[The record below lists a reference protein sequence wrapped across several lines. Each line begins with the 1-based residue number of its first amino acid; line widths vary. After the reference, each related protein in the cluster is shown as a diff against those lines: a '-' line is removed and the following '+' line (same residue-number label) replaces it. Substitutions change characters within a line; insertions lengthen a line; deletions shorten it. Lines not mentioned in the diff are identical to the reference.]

1 MKGLVLKDIYNLGT
15 TWKTMAAM
23 SLFYLLYGFMMSS
36 SAMIGMLVMIFS
48 LQVVS
53 AFTYDKLS
61 GFESYAMTLCTTRR
75 EIVRSRYMTALLLLF
90 SAGAFATIS
99 GFILLAF
106 GKSGGD
112 ALELLAIVVATM
124 SVGLL
129 YDAAILPLVYK
140 FGVEK
145 SRIMMFALF
154 ALPVIL
160 VMLLD
165 GSGVHF
171 SESEI
176 LTGVFALPVA
186 AGIAY
191 FISYTVSQR
200 IYASRE
206 M

>member
-1 MKGLVLKDIYNLGT
+1 MKGLVLKDFYNLGT

-23 SLFYLLYGFMMSS
+23 AVFYLAYGFLMNSG
-36 SAMIGMLVMIFS
+36 AMVGMFVMIFS
-48 LQVVS
+48 LQVIS

-61 GFESYAMTLCTTRR
+61 GFESYAMTLCVTRR
-75 EIVRSRYMTALLLLF
+75 RIVRSRYMTGLLLLF
-90 SAGAFATIS
+90 TAGVFAAIS
-99 GFILLAF
+99 GFVLLAF
-106 GKSGGD
+106 GKFEGGI
-112 ALELLAIVVATM
+112 LELLAVIAATM

-160 VMLLD
+160 VMILN
-165 GSGVHF
+165 GSGIQF

-176 LTGVFALPVA
+176 LTGVFALPA
-186 AGIAY
+186 AACIAY
-191 FISYTVSQR
+191 FISYTISQR
-200 IYASRE
+200 IYASSE

>member
-23 SLFYLLYGFMMSS
+23 AVFYLAYGFMMNSG
-36 SAMIGMLVMIFS
+36 AFVGMFVMIFS
-48 LQVVS
+48 LQVIS

-61 GFESYAMTLCTTRR
+61 GFESYAMTLCVTRR
-75 EIVRSRYMTALLLLF
+75 KIVRARYMTGLVLLF
-90 SAGAFATIS
+90 TAGVFATIS
-99 GFILLAF
+99 GFVLLAF
-106 GKSGGD
+106 GKYEGGI
-112 ALELLAIVVATM
+112 LELLAVIAATM

-129 YDAAILPLVYK
+129 YDAAILPMVYK

-160 VMLLD
+160 VMLLN
-165 GSGVHF
+165 GSGAQF

-176 LTGVFALPVA
+176 LTGVFALPIVA
-186 AGIAY
+186 CIAY
-191 FISYTVSQR
+191 MISYTVSQR

>member
-1 MKGLVLKDIYNLGT
+1 MKGLVLKDVYNLGT

-23 SLFYLLYGFMMSS
+23 TLFYFVYGFMMDT
-36 SAMIGMLVMIFS
+36 SAMVGMLVMIFS

-61 GFESYAMTLCTTRR
+61 GFESYAMTLCITRR

-90 SAGAFATIS
+90 WAGAFATVS
-99 GFILLAF
+99 GFVLLAF
-106 GKSGGD
+106 GKTDGG
-112 ALELLAIVVATM
+112 ALDLLAIIAATM
-124 SVGLL
+124 SIGLL
-129 YDAAILPLVYK
+129 YDAAILPMVYK

-160 VMLLD
+160 FMLLD
-165 GSGVHF
+165 GSGINF

-176 LTGVFALPVA
+176 VTGIFALPVV
-186 AGIAY
+186 AGAAY
-191 FISYTVSQR
+191 FLSYIVSQR
-200 IYASRE
+200 IFSARE
-206 M
+206 L

>member
-1 MKGLVLKDIYNLGT
+1 VKGLVLKDIYNLGT

-23 SLFYLLYGFMMSS
+23 AVFYLAYGFMMNSG
-36 SAMIGMLVMIFS
+36 AMIGMFVMIFS

-61 GFESYAMTLCTTRR
+61 GFESYAMTLCVTRR
-75 EIVRSRYMTALLLLF
+75 RIVRSRYMTGLMLLF
-90 SAGAFATIS
+90 TAGVFATIS
-99 GFILLAF
+99 GFVLLAF
-106 GKSGGD
+106 GKYEGGIT
-112 ALELLAIVVATM
+112 ELFAVIAATM

-165 GSGVHF
+165 GSGIQF

-176 LTGVFALPVA
+176 LTGIFALPVA
-186 AGIAY
+186 ACIAY
-191 FISYTVSQR
+191 FFSYTVSQR

>member
-61 GFESYAMTLCTTRR
+61 GFESYAMTLCATRR

-90 SAGAFATIS
+90 SAGTFAAIS

-112 ALELLAIVVATM
+112 AIELLAIVVATM

-129 YDAAILPLVYK
+129 YDAAILPMVYK

-165 GSGVHF
+165 GSGIHF

-176 LTGVFALPVA
+176 LTGVFALPVVA
-186 AGIAY
+186 CIAY